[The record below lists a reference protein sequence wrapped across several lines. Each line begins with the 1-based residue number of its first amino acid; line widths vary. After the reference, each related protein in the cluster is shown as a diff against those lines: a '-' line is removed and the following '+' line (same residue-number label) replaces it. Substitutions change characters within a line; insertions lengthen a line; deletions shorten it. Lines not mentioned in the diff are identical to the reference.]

1 MPATVLA
8 VDLEICEMVKDVQDK
23 LEAGIAQGCD
33 YWIAQVRFSDDRR
46 TVKIKTMDEATVH
59 TVTLATFQQGWIAMG
74 YLGLDDHEWDDDH
87 ADAALQKTMFN
98 DVVFG

>member
-1 MPATVLA
+1 MPARLLA
-8 VDLEICEMVKDVQDK
+8 VDLESCEMVTDAQDK

-33 YWIAQVRFSDDRR
+33 YWIAQVRFNEARD
-46 TVKIKTMDEATVH
+46 TVKIKTMDEGTVH

-74 YLGLDDHEWDDDH
+74 YLGLDDHEWDDNH
-87 ADAALQKTMFN
+87 ADAALQKAMFN